1 MEQAKSNF
9 SILIDDAK
17 LLVEKKTDLFL
28 LNATE
33 KASKLTSTLI
43 WGALLAVV
51 SVFTLLFGST
61 ALAWWIGD
69 LMGNIPLG
77 FCILTGF
84 YFVLFLALFWFAKN
98 TIKDGI
104 SSVVIKSI
112 LNDDDN

>member
-28 LNATE
+28 LNTTE

-43 WGALLAVV
+43 WGALLAIA

-61 ALAWWIGD
+61 ALAWWLGD
-69 LMGNIPLG
+69 LLGNIPLG
-77 FCILTGF
+77 FCILTGV
-84 YFVLFLALFWFAKN
+84 YFILFLALFWFAKN

-104 SSVVIKSI
+104 SSIVIKSI
-112 LNDDDN
+112 LHEDDN